1 MMKIENEGRIGTI
14 ELPGEWHERDVQRQP
29 LGLKQMRTFHSVEN
43 KNVQVRFI
51 YRGHA
56 ESEET
61 GRGLRACLSSPPRA
75 LDSADINSLA
85 PILGDLA
92 EPAEFNIVGA
102 QTMDLAGRRVL
113 WVEGRW
119 LDSPYWSGTVFIDA
133 DGTGCVIQQVECF
146 AELSMY
152 EHASPA
158 FQQILRSIQWK

>member
-1 MMKIENEGRIGTI
+1 MKIEHEGQINQI
-14 ELPGEWHERDVQRQP
+14 ELPGVWHERDIQRQP
-29 LGLKQMRTFHSVEN
+29 LGLKQMRSFHSADN

-61 GRGLRACLSSPPRA
+61 GREFQACLSAAPRA
-75 LDSADINSLA
+75 LDSEEINSLA

-92 EPAEFNIVGA
+92 EPGEFDIVGA

-113 WVEGRW
+113 WIEGRW
-119 LDSPYWSGTVFIDA
+119 VDAPYWSGTVFIDA
-133 DGTGCVIQQVECF
+133 DGTGRVVQQVECF
-146 AELSMY
+146 AELATY
-152 EHASPA
+152 DVVSPT